1 MNEITF
7 ILSKQNL
14 NAFKEVIK
22 FDVIPQNLLIKTDE
36 DKNIIF
42 VFIDYYQYLKQ
53 PHDHIVFTTDY
64 KSEID
69 FMVFKKKIPIITK
82 YYFKLDKWK
91 ETKTKQLSPIF
102 IPPIDEY
109 EVTILL
115 KEKHYNLHEFDS
127 ESKQLQSDLLHDT
140 NAGIVAKDQNHLRE
154 ILLELYQEFN
164 AKGNISCASHGIEK
178 YSRKMQVERLAEIVK
193 SL

>member
-115 KEKHYNLHEFDS
+115 KENILKMKSKLLKFEFPLDDI
-127 ESKQLQSDLLHDT
+127 E
-140 NAGIVAKDQNHLRE
+140 AF
-154 ILLELYQEFN
+154 ILE
-164 AKGNISCASHGIEK
+164 KIEK
-178 YSRKMQVERLAEIVK
+178 EELEKQTIN
-193 SL
+193 

>member
-115 KEKHYNLHEFDS
+115 KENILKMKSKLLKFEFPLDDI
-127 ESKQLQSDLLHDT
+127 E
-140 NAGIVAKDQNHLRE
+140 AF
-154 ILLELYQEFN
+154 ILD
-164 AKGNISCASHGIEK
+164 KIEK
-178 YSRKMQVERLAEIVK
+178 EELEKQTIN
-193 SL
+193 

>member
-102 IPPIDEY
+102 IPPVDEY

-115 KEKHYNLHEFDS
+115 KENILKMKSKLLKFEFPLDDI
-127 ESKQLQSDLLHDT
+127 E
-140 NAGIVAKDQNHLRE
+140 AF
-154 ILLELYQEFN
+154 ILEKIEQEELEEQQKLN
-164 AKGNISCASHGIEK
+164 
-178 YSRKMQVERLAEIVK
+178 
-193 SL
+193 

>member
-7 ILSKQNL
+7 NLSKQNL

-36 DKNIIF
+36 NKNIIF
-42 VFIDYYQYLKQ
+42 VFIDYYQQLKQ
-53 PHDHIVFTTDY
+53 PHDYIVFTTDY

-82 YYFKLDKWK
+82 FYWNEKYQRWK
-91 ETKTKQLSPIF
+91 DSATKQLSPIF
-102 IPPIDEY
+102 IPPVDEY

-115 KEKHYNLHEFDS
+115 KENILKMKSKLLRFEFPLYDI
-127 ESKQLQSDLLHDT
+127 E
-140 NAGIVAKDQNHLRE
+140 AF
-154 ILLELYQEFN
+154 ILDKVEKGKLEEQ
-164 AKGNISCASHGIEK
+164 
-178 YSRKMQVERLAEIVK
+178 QK
-193 SL
+193 SN

>member
-36 DKNIIF
+36 DKNILF
-42 VFIDYYQYLKQ
+42 VFIDYYQQLKQ
-53 PHDHIVFTTDY
+53 PHDYIVFTTDY
-64 KSEID
+64 KSEVD

-115 KEKHYNLHEFDS
+115 KENILKMKSKLLKFEFPLDDI
-127 ESKQLQSDLLHDT
+127 E
-140 NAGIVAKDQNHLRE
+140 AF
-154 ILLELYQEFN
+154 ILEKIEQEELEEQQKLN
-164 AKGNISCASHGIEK
+164 
-178 YSRKMQVERLAEIVK
+178 
-193 SL
+193 

>member
-7 ILSKQNL
+7 KLSKQNL

-115 KEKHYNLHEFDS
+115 KENILKMKSKLLKFEFPLDDI
-127 ESKQLQSDLLHDT
+127 E
-140 NAGIVAKDQNHLRE
+140 AF
-154 ILLELYQEFN
+154 ILE
-164 AKGNISCASHGIEK
+164 KIEK
-178 YSRKMQVERLAEIVK
+178 EELEKQTIN
-193 SL
+193 

>member
-7 ILSKQNL
+7 KLSKQNL

-42 VFIDYYQYLKQ
+42 VFIDYYQQLKQ
-53 PHDHIVFTTDY
+53 PHDYIVFTTDY
-64 KSEID
+64 KSEVD

-91 ETKTKQLSPIF
+91 ESKTKQLSPIF
-102 IPPIDEY
+102 IPPVDEY

-115 KEKHYNLHEFDS
+115 KENILKMKSKLLKFEFPLD
-127 ESKQLQSDLLHDT
+127 DP
-140 NAGIVAKDQNHLRE
+140 
-154 ILLELYQEFN
+154 QEF
-164 AKGNISCASHGIEK
+164 ILEK
-178 YSRKMQVERLAEIVK
+178 IKQEQQLI
-193 SL
+193 

>member
-7 ILSKQNL
+7 KLSKQNL

-42 VFIDYYQYLKQ
+42 VFIDYYQQLKQ
-53 PHDHIVFTTDY
+53 PHDYIVFTTDY
-64 KSEID
+64 KSEVD

-91 ETKTKQLSPIF
+91 ESKTKQLSPIF

-115 KEKHYNLHEFDS
+115 KENILKMKSKLLKFEFPLDDI
-127 ESKQLQSDLLHDT
+127 EAFILEKIEQEELEKQT
-140 NAGIVAKDQNHLRE
+140 IN
-154 ILLELYQEFN
+154 
-164 AKGNISCASHGIEK
+164 
-178 YSRKMQVERLAEIVK
+178 
-193 SL
+193 

>member
-1 MNEITF
+1 MNEISF

-42 VFIDYYQYLKQ
+42 VFIDYYQQLKQ
-53 PHDHIVFTTDY
+53 PHDYIVFTTDY

-69 FMVFKKKIPIITK
+69 FMVFKKKVPIILSYTWINEK
-82 YYFKLDKWK
+82 GCWRQSA
-91 ETKTKQLSPIF
+91 TKQLSPIF
-102 IPPIDEY
+102 IPPVDEY

-115 KEKHYNLHEFDS
+115 KENILKMKSKLMKFEFPLDDPQTFIL
-127 ESKQLQSDLLHDT
+127 EKVEQEELEKQT
-140 NAGIVAKDQNHLRE
+140 IN
-154 ILLELYQEFN
+154 
-164 AKGNISCASHGIEK
+164 
-178 YSRKMQVERLAEIVK
+178 
-193 SL
+193 

>member
-42 VFIDYYQYLKQ
+42 VFIDYYQQLKQ
-53 PHDHIVFTTDY
+53 PHDYIVFTTDY

-115 KEKHYNLHEFDS
+115 KENILKMKSKLLNFEFPLDDI
-127 ESKQLQSDLLHDT
+127 E
-140 NAGIVAKDQNHLRE
+140 AF
-154 ILLELYQEFN
+154 ILEKIEQEELEEQQKLN
-164 AKGNISCASHGIEK
+164 
-178 YSRKMQVERLAEIVK
+178 
-193 SL
+193 

>member
-7 ILSKQNL
+7 KLSKQNL

-115 KEKHYNLHEFDS
+115 KENILKMKSKLLKFEFPLDDI
-127 ESKQLQSDLLHDT
+127 E
-140 NAGIVAKDQNHLRE
+140 AF
-154 ILLELYQEFN
+154 ILEKIEQEELEEQQKLN
-164 AKGNISCASHGIEK
+164 
-178 YSRKMQVERLAEIVK
+178 
-193 SL
+193 

>member
-1 MNEITF
+1 MNEIKF
-7 ILSKQNL
+7 KLSKQNL

-22 FDVIPQNLLIKTDE
+22 FNVIPQNLLIKTDE

-42 VFIDYYQYLKQ
+42 VFIDYYQQLKQ
-53 PHDHIVFTTDY
+53 PHDYIVFTTDY
-64 KSEID
+64 KSEVD

-91 ETKTKQLSPIF
+91 ESKTKQLSPIF

-115 KEKHYNLHEFDS
+115 KENILKMKSKLLKFEFPLDDI
-127 ESKQLQSDLLHDT
+127 EAFILDKIEQKELEKQT
-140 NAGIVAKDQNHLRE
+140 IN
-154 ILLELYQEFN
+154 
-164 AKGNISCASHGIEK
+164 
-178 YSRKMQVERLAEIVK
+178 
-193 SL
+193 

>member
-7 ILSKQNL
+7 KLSKKNL

-102 IPPIDEY
+102 IPPIDE
-109 EVTILL
+109 
-115 KEKHYNLHEFDS
+115 
-127 ESKQLQSDLLHDT
+127 
-140 NAGIVAKDQNHLRE
+140 
-154 ILLELYQEFN
+154 
-164 AKGNISCASHGIEK
+164 
-178 YSRKMQVERLAEIVK
+178 
-193 SL
+193 

>member
-1 MNEITF
+1 MNEISF

-22 FDVIPQNLLIKTDE
+22 FDVIPQNLLIKTNE

-42 VFIDYYQYLKQ
+42 VFIDYYQQLKQ
-53 PHDHIVFTTDY
+53 PHDYIVFTTDY

-91 ETKTKQLSPIF
+91 ESKTKQLSPIF
-102 IPPIDEY
+102 IPPVDEY

-115 KEKHYNLHEFDS
+115 KENVLKMKSKLLKFEFPLDDI
-127 ESKQLQSDLLHDT
+127 EAFILDKVENGKLEKQT
-140 NAGIVAKDQNHLRE
+140 IN
-154 ILLELYQEFN
+154 
-164 AKGNISCASHGIEK
+164 
-178 YSRKMQVERLAEIVK
+178 
-193 SL
+193 

>member
-42 VFIDYYQYLKQ
+42 VFIHYYQYLKQ

-115 KEKHYNLHEFDS
+115 KENILKMKSKLLKFEFPLDDI
-127 ESKQLQSDLLHDT
+127 E
-140 NAGIVAKDQNHLRE
+140 AF
-154 ILLELYQEFN
+154 ILEKIEQEELEEQQKLN
-164 AKGNISCASHGIEK
+164 
-178 YSRKMQVERLAEIVK
+178 
-193 SL
+193 

>member
-7 ILSKQNL
+7 KLSKQNL

-42 VFIDYYQYLKQ
+42 VFIDYYQQLKQ
-53 PHDHIVFTTDY
+53 PHDYIVFTTDY

-115 KEKHYNLHEFDS
+115 KENILKMKSKLLNFEFPLDDI
-127 ESKQLQSDLLHDT
+127 E
-140 NAGIVAKDQNHLRE
+140 AF
-154 ILLELYQEFN
+154 ILEKIEQEELEEQQKLN
-164 AKGNISCASHGIEK
+164 
-178 YSRKMQVERLAEIVK
+178 
-193 SL
+193 

>member
-7 ILSKQNL
+7 KLSKKNL

-115 KEKHYNLHEFDS
+115 KENILKMKSKLLKFEFPLDDI
-127 ESKQLQSDLLHDT
+127 E
-140 NAGIVAKDQNHLRE
+140 AF
-154 ILLELYQEFN
+154 ILEKIEQEELEEQQKLN
-164 AKGNISCASHGIEK
+164 
-178 YSRKMQVERLAEIVK
+178 
-193 SL
+193 

>member
-7 ILSKQNL
+7 KLSKQNL
-14 NAFKEVIK
+14 NAFKEVLK
-22 FDVIPQNLLIKTDE
+22 FNVIPQNLLIKTDE

-115 KEKHYNLHEFDS
+115 KENILKMKSKLLKFEFPLDDI
-127 ESKQLQSDLLHDT
+127 E
-140 NAGIVAKDQNHLRE
+140 AF
-154 ILLELYQEFN
+154 ILEKIEQEELEEQQKLN
-164 AKGNISCASHGIEK
+164 
-178 YSRKMQVERLAEIVK
+178 
-193 SL
+193 

>member
-7 ILSKQNL
+7 KLSKQNL
-14 NAFKEVIK
+14 NAFKEVLK
-22 FDVIPQNLLIKTDE
+22 FNVIPQNLLIKTDE

-42 VFIDYYQYLKQ
+42 VFIDYYQQLKQ
-53 PHDHIVFTTDY
+53 PHDYIVFTTDY

-115 KEKHYNLHEFDS
+115 KENILKMKSKLLKFEFPLDDI
-127 ESKQLQSDLLHDT
+127 E
-140 NAGIVAKDQNHLRE
+140 AF
-154 ILLELYQEFN
+154 ILEKIEQEELEEQQKLN
-164 AKGNISCASHGIEK
+164 
-178 YSRKMQVERLAEIVK
+178 
-193 SL
+193 

>member
-7 ILSKQNL
+7 KLSKQNL
-14 NAFKEVIK
+14 NAFKEVLK
-22 FDVIPQNLLIKTDE
+22 CNVIPQNLLIKTDE

-42 VFIDYYQYLKQ
+42 VFIDYYQQLKQ
-53 PHDHIVFTTDY
+53 PHDYIVFTTDY

-115 KEKHYNLHEFDS
+115 KENILKMKSKLLNFEFPLDDI
-127 ESKQLQSDLLHDT
+127 E
-140 NAGIVAKDQNHLRE
+140 AF
-154 ILLELYQEFN
+154 ILEKIEQEELEEQQKLN
-164 AKGNISCASHGIEK
+164 
-178 YSRKMQVERLAEIVK
+178 
-193 SL
+193 

>member
-115 KEKHYNLHEFDS
+115 KENILKMKSKLLKFEFPLD
-127 ESKQLQSDLLHDT
+127 DID
-140 NAGIVAKDQNHLRE
+140 AF
-154 ILLELYQEFN
+154 ILEKIEQEELEEQQKLN
-164 AKGNISCASHGIEK
+164 
-178 YSRKMQVERLAEIVK
+178 
-193 SL
+193 

>member
-69 FMVFKKKIPIITK
+69 FMVFKKKIPIIKK

-115 KEKHYNLHEFDS
+115 KENILKMKSKLLKFEFPLDDI
-127 ESKQLQSDLLHDT
+127 E
-140 NAGIVAKDQNHLRE
+140 AF
-154 ILLELYQEFN
+154 ILEKIEQEELEEQQKLN
-164 AKGNISCASHGIEK
+164 
-178 YSRKMQVERLAEIVK
+178 
-193 SL
+193 

>member
-1 MNEITF
+1 MNEISF

-42 VFIDYYQYLKQ
+42 VFIDYYQQLKQ
-53 PHDHIVFTTDY
+53 PHDYIVFTTDY

-82 YYFKLDKWK
+82 YYWGTDKRKTEGHWK
-91 ETKTKQLSPIF
+91 QSTTKQLSPIF

-115 KEKHYNLHEFDS
+115 KENILKMKSKLLKFEFPLDDI
-127 ESKQLQSDLLHDT
+127 E
-140 NAGIVAKDQNHLRE
+140 AF
-154 ILLELYQEFN
+154 ILEKIEQIELE
-164 AKGNISCASHGIEK
+164 KKTITPIISSTF
-178 YSRKMQVERLAEIVK
+178 Q
-193 SL
+193 

>member
-42 VFIDYYQYLKQ
+42 VFIDYYQQLKQ
-53 PHDHIVFTTDY
+53 PHDYIVFTTDY
-64 KSEID
+64 KSEVD

-91 ETKTKQLSPIF
+91 ESKTKQLSPIF
-102 IPPIDEY
+102 IPPVDEY

-115 KEKHYNLHEFDS
+115 KENILKMKSKLLKFEFPLDDI
-127 ESKQLQSDLLHDT
+127 E
-140 NAGIVAKDQNHLRE
+140 AF
-154 ILLELYQEFN
+154 ILEKIEQEELEEQQKLN
-164 AKGNISCASHGIEK
+164 
-178 YSRKMQVERLAEIVK
+178 
-193 SL
+193 

>member
-115 KEKHYNLHEFDS
+115 KENILKMKSKLLKFEFPLDDI
-127 ESKQLQSDLLHDT
+127 EAFILEKIEQEELEKQQKL
-140 NAGIVAKDQNHLRE
+140 N
-154 ILLELYQEFN
+154 
-164 AKGNISCASHGIEK
+164 
-178 YSRKMQVERLAEIVK
+178 
-193 SL
+193 

>member
-42 VFIDYYQYLKQ
+42 VFIDYYQQLKQ
-53 PHDHIVFTTDY
+53 PHDYIVFTTDY
-64 KSEID
+64 KSEVD

-115 KEKHYNLHEFDS
+115 KENILKMKSKLLKFEFPLDDI
-127 ESKQLQSDLLHDT
+127 E
-140 NAGIVAKDQNHLRE
+140 AF
-154 ILLELYQEFN
+154 ILEKIEQEELEEQQKLN
-164 AKGNISCASHGIEK
+164 
-178 YSRKMQVERLAEIVK
+178 
-193 SL
+193 